1 MSNSEG
7 SGFNPFVFFNV
18 TAHTEIYTSKPFGVP
33 LPAEFLQRQSGD
45 ENPGVETGEQPSSNA
60 DSSGQSPST
69 TDDQPQPD
77 TSNDQ
82 PSTTT
87 DDQNIGGEDS
97 MDSLEQ
103 AVQHGE
109 EYLDQVEAAMSDETC
124 ELCYQI
130 LDELRGRPVE
140 QQVQGVGELYELKQL
155 ASDGADPLEIAEKM
169 EDFEVVADPSQM

>member
-7 SGFNPFVFFNV
+7 SDFNPFDPLGFFDHLSIN
-18 TAHTEIYTSKPFGVP
+18 TSKPFGVP
-33 LPAEFLQRQSGD
+33 LPAEFLERQSGD
-45 ENPGVETGEQPSSNA
+45 ANPGKKTAKQPSSNA
-60 DSSGQSPST
+60 DSSGQPSPT

-77 TSNDQ
+77 TSTKQ

-130 LDELRGRPVE
+130 LEELRGRPIE

-155 ASDGADPLEIAEKM
+155 AASGADPLEIAEKM